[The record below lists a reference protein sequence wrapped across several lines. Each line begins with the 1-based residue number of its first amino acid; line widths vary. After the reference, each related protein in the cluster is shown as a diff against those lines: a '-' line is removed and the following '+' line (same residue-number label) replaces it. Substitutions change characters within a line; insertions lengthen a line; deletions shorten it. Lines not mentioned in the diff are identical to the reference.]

1 MRKMV
6 RVMRALGVASL
17 LLASPTFGQ
26 GLVKSANHPGPWS
39 VSVLGGLEHTDG
51 RMDAAFEVMSNPS
64 VRADKFVGAAL
75 SYQVARFWRDFTADL
90 EFGAG
95 RRFAGSGVS
104 EGWAAVYFRYR
115 GLVLYDTLIVSP
127 GVSTGINYVDQFPVS
142 EVYAPNEKGR
152 PKSKLLHY
160 FSPEI
165 GFALQQAPEHELFV
179 RLHHRSGV
187 FGVMGGVHGGADV
200 VAIGYRLR
208 V

>member
-17 LLASPTFGQ
+17 LLAYPTFGQ

-39 VSVLGGLEHTDG
+39 VSVLGVFEHTDG

-95 RRFAGSGVS
+95 RRFAGSGLMATILKLS
-104 EGWAAVYFRYR
+104 PACFRDR
-115 GLVLYDTLIVSP
+115 NCDNCRTQNGH
-127 GVSTGINYVDQFPVS
+127 Q
-142 EVYAPNEKGR
+142 YAR
-152 PKSKLLHY
+152 
-160 FSPEI
+160 
-165 GFALQQAPEHELFV
+165 
-179 RLHHRSGV
+179 
-187 FGVMGGVHGGADV
+187 
-200 VAIGYRLR
+200 
-208 V
+208 